1 MTDAKWFIVCFKIV
15 QIFRLQSEL
24 GEKVSE
30 IAEKI
35 SQLKQ
40 ADSER
45 AAAMEEKQLAEQKM
59 VSIEYEF
66 EQHKERASRR
76 EKELINELE
85 SLNNDETVR
94 VLKEKLQIMTD
105 RAKSCETELWQI
117 QNKHIAAIEAIKQ
130 DLNAKQDEI
139 NALTGRLDKMKEL
152 QKEYD
157 EVSVQVMGYIE
168 ENDDLTKKNEELV
181 KQLDR
186 QNAELEKNRL
196 IVLDLEQRD
205 NEMMDMKKEFNSLLT
220 EYEQLEHNNNISNSV
235 FNQARM
241 TIDCFK
247 KECDILR
254 NALAEAQAILAQ
266 QELDNLKLQKSI
278 CDYNDTINASQ
289 LNETCNINN
298 NNNGPLIEM
307 TAQLDKANT
316 ERDSYASK
324 LAVIENRLSVVAR
337 IDGTNNT
344 LDGLEK
350 ILAIFNEFN
359 NIESYVINHE
369 STGEMSTASQ
379 SILEQI
385 QSQFDQNAALRRSNE
400 MMNNELK

>member
-1 MTDAKWFIVCFKIV
+1 MCFKIV
-15 QIFRLQSEL
+15 NIFRLQSEL
-24 GEKVSE
+24 DEKLSE
-30 IAEKI
+30 IAEKT

-40 ADSER
+40 AKSDR
-45 AAAMEEKQLAEQKM
+45 AAAIEAKQLAEQKM

-66 EQHKERASRR
+66 EQHKDRVSRR

-94 VLKEKLQIMTD
+94 ALKEKLQTMTD
-105 RAKSCETELWQI
+105 RAKSFETELWQN
-117 QNKHIAAIEAIKQ
+117 QNKHTATIEAINQ
-130 DLNAKQDEI
+130 DLNAKKDEI
-139 NALTGRLDKMKEL
+139 KALTGRLDKMKEL
-152 QKEYD
+152 QTDYD
-157 EVSVQVMGYIE
+157 EVSIQVMGYIE
-168 ENDDLTKKNEELV
+168 ENDALTKKNEELQ

-196 IVLDLEQRD
+196 AIVELEKRD
-205 NEMMDMKKEFNSLLT
+205 GEMMDVKKEFNSLLA
-220 EYEQLEHNNNISNSV
+220 EHEQLEHNNNISNSV

-254 NALAEAQAILAQ
+254 NALVEAQAILAQ

-298 NNNGPLIEM
+298 NNGPLIEI

-316 ERDSYASK
+316 ERDGYASK
-324 LAVIENRLSVVAR
+324 LAALENRLSAVTG
-337 IDGTNNT
+337 IDGANS

-350 ILAIFNEFN
+350 ILGIFNEFN
-359 NIESYVINHE
+359 NIESYVTNHE
-369 STGEMSTASQ
+369 STKKMSTASQ

-385 QSQFDQNAALRRSNE
+385 QLQFDHNAVLERNNSVL
-400 MMNNELK
+400 NNELK